1 MSFATCS
8 VGRRAGHGLRY
19 AQVVDVALGEAA
31 IVVDDRDVVPRR
43 QAQPNVDVAVV
54 ELLCCPLGAADSPS
68 ACATCPD
75 EPSPSGFGQSAAEEA
90 PP

>member
-1 MSFATCS
+1 MMPYSWASCEVRKQSRSMSFATCS

-19 AQVVDVALGEAA
+19 AQVVDVALAEAA

-54 ELLCCPLGAADSPS
+54 EASLREVSS
-68 ACATCPD
+68 V
-75 EPSPSGFGQSAAEEA
+75 S
-90 PP
+90 